1 MLAFNINDGGAG
13 DAEWPMRKQV
23 WHVLWKK
30 LCRFDIERKELLV
43 HGAMILHGNTVLRS
57 GDLGPRVQALQN
69 SQLM

>member
-1 MLAFNINDGGAG
+1 MLAVNINDRGAC
-13 DAEWPMRKQV
+13 DAERPMRKQV
-23 WHVLWKK
+23 RHVLWKK
-30 LCRFDIERKELLV
+30 LCRFDVECEEALL